1 MTEIFKRGEQIA
13 YIPLHARQS
22 PRDHPDIE
30 YGFVTTQKGETV
42 WCRFW
47 RKGHPGELRTRANS
61 EAVNVHSLVRTHS
74 VPDSLVQGI
83 LRKIELDEKERRSD
97 DVRTCAK

>member
-13 YIPLHARQS
+13 YIPLHARQR
-22 PRDHPDIE
+22 PQDHPDVE
-30 YGFVTTQKGETV
+30 YGFVMSQKDETV

-61 EAVNVHSLVRTHS
+61 EAVDAHSLVRTHS
-74 VPDSLVQGI
+74 VPDDLVQEI
-83 LRKIELDEKERRSD
+83 LKEIENDTLLSNR
-97 DVRTCAK
+97 